1 MNTVGI
7 DLGTTNSVCCTVKD
21 GKFEY
26 IKFRNKDLL
35 PSNFM
40 YKDGKITVGD
50 MARRKAIIFPENY
63 ISSSKTFIGDN
74 DKVWAIDDKE
84 FNPTDIATEVLQS
97 IKDAAIKYFGNE
109 EPITAV
115 ITVPAYFN
123 SNQIDETKKA
133 GEKAGFIVKQIV
145 TEPIAAAVAYGIDEE
160 KSDIKLF
167 VVDIGGGTFDVSL
180 LEKKGKNQ
188 FKSLVIDGDRK
199 LGGDDF
205 DEIILEMFLKHIR
218 QNKGIDLS
226 NFEKSILSS
235 DQYHQAKQKL
245 VLEAERAKID
255 LSSMEAVTVEIP
267 ALFNENNNI
276 YDFSMEVTR
285 EKFIDNAQIL
295 INKIK
300 RTIKNSIED
309 NNYSIDDVEKVILV
323 GGTSNLQVIREF
335 VTEYFEK
342 EPFADKDLSKLVA
355 MGAALISDDE
365 DNTIMLKDIISHS
378 LGIEVFGNKFSKIL
392 VKNDEYP
399 CTKSEIFTTTVDYQE
414 AVDINIF
421 EGEDIEDV
429 ENNDFYGS
437 FSLNNIEQAA
447 AGIPQIEVTF
457 SFDKSRTLQ
466 VTAKDLNTGAL
477 RTETVSIEKGVKRE
491 KPKETYYDI
500 AILLDN
506 SGSMMGS
513 DMDNAK
519 NACREM
525 VNSLIDLENNRIGII
540 SFETYSQVRSKLT
553 HDKSQLL
560 AAISPIIATG
570 GTNMSAAFYDAKQI
584 LSDSENNPL
593 AIMVTDGCPNSET
606 DARSSAKE
614 LIGEGIRLITIG
626 VGYGVNS
633 NFLKEIA
640 SSSDDYYF
648 VENMDKLKDVFSEI
662 AQGLKKL

>member
-63 ISSSKTFIGDN
+63 ISSSKTFMGDN

-133 GEKAGFIVKQIV
+133 GEKAGFVVKQIV

-167 VVDIGGGTFDVSL
+167 IVDIGGGTFDVSL

-226 NFEKSILSS
+226 NFEKSTLSS

-437 FSLNNIEQAA
+437 FSLNNIEQVA

-466 VTAKDLNTGAL
+466 VTAKDLNTGAS